1 MRRGRRCSNAVRVS
15 PTAFLEPREQPSP
28 CRVSAVRRPRGS
40 RFAPGWPPR
49 RPARAQAPSGVGAA
63 CLAAAGP
70 SPPVRPRRRPCP
82 RGSGRRGQPRLELRL
97 RLGQADL
104 GSPVG
109 LERNRA
115 QGGGERIA
123 AVPEPPGWV
132 EPQATSVLL
141 GVDHE
146 HPTSADHQV
155 VEVARLPA
163 TARSCRT
170 AHPCRSS
177 GPSSRAVRRSP
188 AAPRCQ
194 ATASELGRNRSH
206 QPTATAASAPR
217 TWFSRD
223 ATRLPRTPPAAP
235 VPR

>member
-82 RGSGRRGQPRLELRL
+82 RGPGRRGQPRLELQL
-97 RLGQADL
+97 RLGQAGPGQPGRPRTKPRARWGRADSGRARAPRMGRAAGDL
-104 GSPVG
+104 GTAWSRSRTPHQGRSPSG
-109 LERNRA
+109 R
-115 QGGGERIA
+115 GG
-123 AVPEPPGWV
+123 
-132 EPQATSVLL
+132 
-141 GVDHE
+141 
-146 HPTSADHQV
+146 
-155 VEVARLPA
+155 RLPA